1 MPDAPFRYRPYPY
14 SPLSASIEALES
26 TIQRHRHHISRYR
39 RDNERR
45 VQECAA
51 LEAEYL
57 TIQAVL
63 AAMDAAPLSG
73 NQHCHATPT
82 RPIPTQY

>member
-51 LEAEYL
+51 LEA
-57 TIQAVL
+57 
-63 AAMDAAPLSG
+63 D
-73 NQHCHATPT
+73 QHCHATPT